1 MKPAQISLR
10 RLFQTQECRSYSTS
24 SSLHLRS
31 NIHNS
36 GDLEPARRPE
46 HDDAISDAEWELR
59 TGRAIDV
66 LTSTLPHFFS
76 YGLVSS
82 IDRVSGTP
90 RTVGAIASANP
101 LDFRN
106 KDDVETIYSPKIRL
120 SYTPPI
126 ALPAPFPKTLH
137 VEGLPLYLSSAVFIR
152 HTLNALYSDTQVILR
167 KVVVQTPG
175 SRKFL
180 VGGEIENSTTLDS
193 NRRNREKSLFI
204 GLTVNG
210 VARVSGGLGEWNV
223 NSTYTFSPLSG
234 LIHVHTIDSIQPAP
248 HQTVYDALRSS
259 LGKVF
264 GLGLIDGGEPQAG
277 GAGVRA
283 QGPVA
288 CEAGSVEKSESG
300 TPPSPEP
307 KIPVV

>member
-1 MKPAQISLR
+1 MKAAQIPLR
-10 RLFQTQECRSYSTS
+10 RIFHIQKSCRHSRYLASSTFQLS
-24 SSLHLRS
+24 S
-31 NIHNS
+31 NTHNS
-36 GDLEPARRPE
+36 GDLESPQRPE

-90 RTVGAIASANP
+90 RTSGAIVSANP

-106 KDDVETIYSPKIRL
+106 KDEVETIYSPKIRL

-175 SRKFL
+175 SHKFL
-180 VGGEIENSTTLDS
+180 VGGENENSTTHDTS
-193 NRRNREKSLFI
+193 GRNREKSLFI

-210 VARVSGGLGEWNV
+210 VARVSGGVGEWNV
-223 NSTYTFSPLSG
+223 NSTYTFSPLTG
-234 LIHVHTIDSIQPAP
+234 LIHIHTVDSIQPAP

-277 GAGVRA
+277 G
-283 QGPVA
+283 PVA
-288 CEAGSVEKSESG
+288 CEAGLAEKSENSP
-300 TPPSPEP
+300 PPSPDS